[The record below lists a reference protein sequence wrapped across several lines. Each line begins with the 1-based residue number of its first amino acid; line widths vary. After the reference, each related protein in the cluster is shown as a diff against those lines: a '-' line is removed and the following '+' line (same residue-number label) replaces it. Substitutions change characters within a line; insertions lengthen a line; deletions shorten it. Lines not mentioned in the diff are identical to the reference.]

1 MLFKIKVIKD
11 FQIKLLSMI
20 SEKRFF
26 NSALVGKTVLM
37 KNKKKTVDGT
47 LKKCTPLK
55 KI

>member
-37 KNKKKTVDGT
+37 KNKKKLSTV
-47 LKKCTPLK
+47 LLRNVRL
-55 KI
+55 